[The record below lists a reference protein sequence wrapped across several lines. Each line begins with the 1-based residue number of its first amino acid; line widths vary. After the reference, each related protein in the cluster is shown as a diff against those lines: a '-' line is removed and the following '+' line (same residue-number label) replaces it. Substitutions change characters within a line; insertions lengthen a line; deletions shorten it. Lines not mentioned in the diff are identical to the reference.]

1 MFETI
6 TVGFVFFGTLLWWI
20 IVLLPWKP
28 TSTKEYLE
36 SNPNLISK
44 PISDITVLIP
54 ARNEGSTI
62 EKTLQALSVQGVNLP
77 IILIDDQ
84 SEDNTSEKARNFP
97 VTIISGTT
105 LPTGWSGKL
114 WALEQGF
121 AHVKTAYIL
130 LLDADIVLDKGMI
143 ATLLHKAEHEQ
154 LAFVSLMAEPN
165 MSNLI
170 ERLLMPAFVFFF
182 KLLYP
187 FQLSNT
193 PESKIAAA
201 AGGCILV
208 KREAL
213 HKIGAFHCLRDAL
226 IDDCTLASRIKQ
238 AGFLTWTGLS
248 HSVKSHREYQTLLPI
263 WNMVSRTAY
272 TQLNYSI
279 FWLLVCT
286 LLMVSLFWFAPV
298 GSFLAGGWLGIMIG
312 LFTWVAMLIAYIP
325 TLRFYHC
332 STLWVVTL
340 PLIGSLFLL
349 MTWTSALKYWR
360 GERAS
365 WKNRRYEIS
374 L

>member
-1 MFETI
+1 MFEI
-6 TVGFVFFGTLLWWI
+6 FTVGFALFGVFLWWI
-20 IVLLPWKP
+20 IVLLPWRP

-36 SNPNLISK
+36 SDPRLSSEQISNV
-44 PISDITVLIP
+44 TVLIP
-54 ARNEGSTI
+54 ARNEGPSI
-62 EKTLQALSVQGVNLP
+62 ERTLQALSIQGKNLP
-77 IILIDDQ
+77 IVIIDDQ
-84 SEDNTSEKARNFP
+84 SEDDTSERAKNFP
-97 VTIISGTT
+97 VTVISGTV
-105 LPTGWSGKL
+105 LPVGWSGKL
-114 WALEQGF
+114 WALEQGL
-121 AHVKTAYIL
+121 AHINTPYVL
-130 LLDADIVLDKGMI
+130 LLDADIELDSGMI

-165 MSNLI
+165 MGNFI

-193 PESKIAAA
+193 PQSKIAAA

-213 HKIGAFHCLRDAL
+213 HKIGAFSCLRNAL
-226 IDDCTLASRIKQ
+226 IDDCTLASRVKQ

-263 WNMVSRTAY
+263 WNMVARTAY

-279 FWLLVCT
+279 FLLLVCT
-286 LLMVSLFWFAPV
+286 FLMISLFWFAPI
-298 GSFLAGGWLGIMIG
+298 GSFLTEEWLGVMIG
-312 LFTWVAMLIAYIP
+312 LFTWLAMLVAYIP
-325 TLRFYHC
+325 TLRFYRR
-332 STLWVVTL
+332 SLLWGIAL
-340 PLIGSLFLL
+340 PLIGCLFLL

-360 GERAS
+360 GERAL

>member
-36 SNPNLISK
+36 SNPNLITK

-213 HKIGAFHCLRDAL
+213 RKIGAFHCLRDAL

>member
-1 MFETI
+1 MFEI
-6 TVGFVFFGTLLWWI
+6 STVVFAIFGTLLWWI
-20 IVLLPWKP
+20 MVLLPWKP

-36 SNPNLISK
+36 SDPRLSSKQISNV
-44 PISDITVLIP
+44 TVLIP
-54 ARNEGSTI
+54 ARNEGAEI
-62 EKTLQALSVQGVNLP
+62 ERTLRALSTQGENLS
-77 IILIDDQ
+77 IIIVDDQ
-84 SEDNTSEKARNFP
+84 SEDNTSEKAKSFP
-97 VTIISGTT
+97 VTVISGVA
-105 LPTGWSGKL
+105 LPVGWSGKL
-114 WALEQGF
+114 WALEQGLT
-121 AHVKTAYIL
+121 HIKTSYVL
-130 LLDADIVLDKGMI
+130 LLDADIELDHGMI
-143 ATLLHKAEHEQ
+143 ATLLHKMEHEQ

-165 MSNLI
+165 MSNFI

-187 FQLSNT
+187 FRLSNT

-213 HKIGAFHCLRDAL
+213 HKIGAFNCLRDAL
-226 IDDCTLASRIKQ
+226 IDDCTLANCIKQ

-248 HSVKSHREYQTLLPI
+248 HSVKSHREYHALPPI

-298 GSFLAGGWLGIMIG
+298 GSFLTEDWLGIMIG

-325 TLRFYHC
+325 TLRFYRR
-332 STLWVVTL
+332 SSLWVVAL
-340 PLIGSLFLL
+340 PLIGCLFLL
-349 MTWTSALKYWR
+349 MTWTSAMRYWR
-360 GERAS
+360 GERAL

>member
-1 MFETI
+1 MFEI
-6 TVGFVFFGTLLWWI
+6 FTVGFACFGALLWWI

-36 SNPNLISK
+36 SNPRLNSEQISNV
-44 PISDITVLIP
+44 TVLIP
-54 ARNEGSTI
+54 ARNESASI
-62 EKTLQALSVQGVNLP
+62 ERTLQALSTQGKNLP
-77 IILIDDQ
+77 IIIVDDQ
-84 SEDNTSEKARNFP
+84 SEDDTSEKAKNFP

-114 WALEQGF
+114 WALEQGL
-121 AHVKTAYIL
+121 AHIKTSYVL
-130 LLDADIVLDKGMI
+130 LLDADIELDNGMV
-143 ATLLHKAEHEQ
+143 ATLLQKAEHEQ

-165 MSNLI
+165 MDSFI

-187 FQLSNT
+187 FKLSNT
-193 PESKIAAA
+193 PQSKIAAA

-213 HKIGAFHCLRDAL
+213 HQIGAFNCLRNAL
-226 IDDCTLASRIKQ
+226 IDDCTLANRVKQ

-248 HSVKSHREYQTLLPI
+248 HSVKSHREYQTLMPI
-263 WNMVSRTAY
+263 WDMVARTAY

-286 LLMVSLFWFAPV
+286 LLMISLFWFAPV
-298 GSFLAGGWLGIMIG
+298 GSFLAEEWLGVMIG
-312 LFTWVAMLIAYIP
+312 LFTWLAMLVAYIP
-325 TLRFYHC
+325 TLQFYRR
-332 STLWVVTL
+332 SLLWVVAL
-340 PLIGSLFLL
+340 PFIGSLFLL

-360 GERAS
+360 GERAL

>member
-165 MSNLI
+165 MSNFI

-213 HKIGAFHCLRDAL
+213 RKIGAFHCLRDAL

>member
-36 SNPNLISK
+36 SNPNLITK

>member
-1 MFETI
+1 MFEIT
-6 TVGFVFFGTLLWWI
+6 TVGFALLGMLLWWI
-20 IVLLPWKP
+20 IILLPWKP
-28 TSTKEYLE
+28 TSTKEFLE
-36 SNPNLISK
+36 LDPNLISK

-54 ARNEGSTI
+54 ARNEGATI
-62 EKTLQALSVQGVNLP
+62 EKTLRALSAQGANLP

-84 SEDNTSEKARNFP
+84 SEDNTSVKAKNFP
-97 VTIISGTT
+97 VTIISGTA
-105 LPTGWSGKL
+105 LPAGWSGKL
-114 WALEQGF
+114 WALEQGL
-121 AHVKTAYIL
+121 AHVKTSYVL
-130 LLDADIVLDKGMI
+130 LLDADIELDKGMI
-143 ATLLHKAEHEQ
+143 ATLLHKVEQ
-154 LAFVSLMAEPN
+154 ERLSFVSLMAEPN
-165 MSNLI
+165 MSTFI
-170 ERLLMPAFVFFF
+170 ECLLMPAFVFFF

-193 PESKIAAA
+193 PQSKIAAA

-213 HKIGAFHCLRDAL
+213 HKIGAFRCLQDAL
-226 IDDCTLASRIKQ
+226 IDDCTLANRIKQ

-248 HSVKSHREYQTLLPI
+248 HSVKSHREYQTIAPI

-286 LLMVSLFWFAPV
+286 LLIVSLFWFAPL
-298 GSFLAGGWLGIMIG
+298 GSFLAGDWLGIMIG

-325 TLRFYHC
+325 TLRFYHR
-332 STLWVVTL
+332 SSLWVVTL
-340 PLIGSLFLL
+340 PLIGCLFLL

-360 GERAS
+360 GVRAS

>member
-54 ARNEGSTI
+54 ARNEGATI

-165 MSNLI
+165 MSNFI

-213 HKIGAFHCLRDAL
+213 RKIGAFHCLRDAL